1 MRHERE
7 EIEEFATSELLKNWK
22 QIIEA
27 ERILTEKLKEVHV
40 SHFPTYEQIDW

>member
-7 EIEEFATSELLKNWK
+7 EIEEFTTNELLKNKK

-27 ERILTEKLKEVHV
+27 ERVLEEKLKQIHV
-40 SHFPTYEQIDW
+40 SHFPTYEQIDR